1 MTSVLV
7 FFDSLPAGGRLSSAQ
22 RELLAAARRLS
33 EVDVVT
39 GASGEQAAQA
49 LGYAAIG
56 SVYTGD
62 GEIAA
67 PGSALVDLL
76 ETAVQET
83 GAGLVL
89 GADVAEA
96 SDTLARLAVRLD
108 SPLITGGVAVEDSA
122 EGLTV
127 TKPVLAGTYTT
138 TASAEPAAAG
148 RPLLVTLR
156 PNSIDAEQV
165 ASALAEGAEPEVTVL
180 PVSAGGPAA
189 GAGAQDGQLEI
200 LERTALESSE
210 RPALTEAR
218 VVVAGGR
225 GVDGDFGPLEELAD
239 ELGAAIGAS
248 RAATDAGWIDHA
260 AQVGQT
266 GVTVSPQLYISAGI
280 SGAVQQRSGMQTSQT
295 IVAINKDEDAPV
307 FEIADFGVV
316 GDLFEVIPQMV
327 EEIRR
332 RKG

>member
-1 MTSVLV
+1 MTTALV
-7 FFDSLPAGGRLSSAQ
+7 FFDSLPADGALSAGQ
-22 RELLAAARRLS
+22 KELLAAAHGLG
-33 EVDVVT
+33 EVTVAT
-39 GASGEQAAQA
+39 GASGEAAAQA
-49 LGYAAIG
+49 LDFAEI
-56 SVYTGD
+56 STVYTGD

-67 PGSALVDLL
+67 PDAALVDLL
-76 ETAVQET
+76 ETAVQES
-83 GAGLVL
+83 GAGVVL
-89 GADVAEA
+89 GSDVSETTDA
-96 SDTLARLAVRLD
+96 LARLAIRLD
-108 SPLITGGVAVEDSA
+108 TGLITGGIAVETSG
-122 EGLTV
+122 EQVVV

-138 TASAEPAAAG
+138 TASLADAAAG

-165 ASALAEGAEPEVTVL
+165 AAALSPGAEAEITGL
-180 PVSAGGPAA
+180 PVSAGLGGGAA
-189 GAGAQDGQLEI
+189 AEGQIEI
-200 LERTALESSE
+200 LERTELEKSE

-225 GVDGDFGPLEELAD
+225 GVEGDFGPLEELAD

-260 AQVGQT
+260 TQVGQT
-266 GVTVSPQLYISAGI
+266 GVTVSPQLYVSAGI

-327 EEIRR
+327 QEIRR

>member
-1 MTSVLV
+1 VTTALV
-7 FFDSLPAGGRLSSAQ
+7 FFDSLPADGSLSAGQ
-22 RELLAAARRLS
+22 KELLAAARGLG
-33 EVDVVT
+33 EVTVVT
-39 GASGEQAAQA
+39 GASGEAAAQA
-49 LGYAAIG
+49 LDFAEI
-56 SVYTGD
+56 STVYTGD

-67 PGSALVDLL
+67 PDAALVDLL
-76 ETAVQET
+76 ETAVQES
-83 GAGLVL
+83 GAGVVL
-89 GADVAEA
+89 GSDVSETTDA
-96 SDTLARLAVRLD
+96 LARLAVRLD
-108 SPLITGGVAVEDSA
+108 TGLITGGIAVETSG
-122 EGLTV
+122 EQVVV

-138 TASAEPAAAG
+138 TASLADAAAG

-165 ASALAEGAEPEVTVL
+165 AAALSPGAEPEVTGL
-180 PVSAGGPAA
+180 PVNAGLGGGAA
-189 GAGAQDGQLEI
+189 AEGQIEI
-200 LERTALESSE
+200 LERTELEKSE
-210 RPALTEAR
+210 RPSLTEAR

-225 GVDGDFGPLEELAD
+225 GVEGDFAPLEELAD
-239 ELGAAIGAS
+239 ELGAALGAS

-266 GVTVSPQLYISAGI
+266 GVTVSPQLYVSAGI

-316 GDLFEVIPQMV
+316 GDLFEVVPQMV
-327 EEIRR
+327 QEIRR